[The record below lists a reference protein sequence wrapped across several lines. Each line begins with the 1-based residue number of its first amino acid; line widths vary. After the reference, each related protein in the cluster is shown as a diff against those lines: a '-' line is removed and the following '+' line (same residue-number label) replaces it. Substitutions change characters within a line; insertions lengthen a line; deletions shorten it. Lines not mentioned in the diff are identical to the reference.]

1 MNSKKIGNIGEAKFL
16 SKCVE
21 HGIPI
26 YIPFGDNER
35 ADFVIEYNNKLLRIQ
50 VKTSVKAK
58 DNKMIFDL
66 TSSTCHRKNG
76 NRHRY
81 TNAEVDYFAL
91 YNIERDVLLLYKA
104 PKDTRTSI
112 TIHYSLPLNNQVKN
126 INFEDDYLFEKVLC
140 VETLHGTSND

>member
-21 HGIPI
+21 CGIPV

-35 ADFVIEYNNKLLRIQ
+35 ADFVIEYNNELLRVQI
-50 VKTSVKAK
+50 KTSVKAK
-58 DNKMIFDL
+58 SNKMIFDL

-76 NRHRY
+76 SRYKY

-91 YNIERDVLLLYKA
+91 YNIERNVLLLYKVPEEVRSA
-104 PKDTRTSI
+104 I
-112 TIHYSLPLNNQVKN
+112 TIHYGLPLNNQVKN
-126 INFEDDYLFEKVLC
+126 INFEDDYLFEKVLGI
-140 VETLHGTSND
+140 ETLYGISVD